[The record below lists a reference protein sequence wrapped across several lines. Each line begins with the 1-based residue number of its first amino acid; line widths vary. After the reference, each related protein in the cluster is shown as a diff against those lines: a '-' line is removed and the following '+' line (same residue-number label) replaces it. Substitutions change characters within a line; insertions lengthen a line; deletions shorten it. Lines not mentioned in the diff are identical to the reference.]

1 MTFRKVAP
9 VEWPSGP
16 DEAVTRRD
24 RERVL
29 PGLAGVVLC
38 GGRST
43 RMGVD
48 KAAITFEG
56 VTLLERALA
65 RLDSVCDPVFIAA
78 GDVPRPAAG
87 HPFVP
92 DAAPRAGP
100 LGGLVAA
107 LRASPHRLLAV
118 VAVDL
123 PWIDPRLLQM
133 LAARIGDAGVAVCET
148 SRGTE
153 PLHAVYSTSLLAA
166 AEAALAGPDRS
177 LRGLIER
184 SKGVRVAES
193 EWRGVGIAD
202 SFNWNVNTPDDLAEI
217 SRRRPR

>member
-1 MTFRKVAP
+1 
-9 VEWPSGP
+9 VEWPP
-16 DEAVTRRD
+16 EADEEVTRRD
-24 RERVL
+24 RGRVL

-65 RLDSVCDPVFIAA
+65 RLGSVCDPVFIAA
-78 GDVPRPAAG
+78 GDVPRPLGG

-184 SKGVRVAES
+184 SNAVRVAES
-193 EWRGVGIAD
+193 EWRGLGIAD
-202 SFNWNVNTPDDLAEI
+202 SFTWNINTPDDLAEI